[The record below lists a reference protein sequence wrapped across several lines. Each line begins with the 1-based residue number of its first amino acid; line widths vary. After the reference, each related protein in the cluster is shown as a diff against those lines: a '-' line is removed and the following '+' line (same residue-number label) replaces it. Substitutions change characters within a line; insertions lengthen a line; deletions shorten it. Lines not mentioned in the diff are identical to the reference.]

1 MRRTD
6 GTAYHFWFQL
16 YPLQAS
22 LKGWTSFL
30 FPCYDFF
37 NLCCLNHWSP
47 ESLLHHKQ
55 REGEG
60 TQSTVWSLQ
69 SPPKPYLAQK
79 LFRGSLNK
87 DFCRTWIG
95 CESSAIWKCKTSRL
109 LNYIFSNVLSPK
121 KRVFLLCF
129 GALIMPIYSK
139 LASEKIL
146 RKLLNKRRCSKI
158 SLMVYLIL
166 TKNDIC
172 LDFFQFPSTG
182 GDIRIREGGC
192 MWGVQR
198 GRSNRQTHPPC
209 LDCGGLWAGADSNE
223 EFHFKLNI

>member
-95 CESSAIWKCKTSRL
+95 CEPSAIWKCKTSRL
-109 LNYIFSNVLSPK
+109 LNYIFSNALSPK
-121 KRVFLLCF
+121 KRVFQLCF
-129 GALIMPIYSK
+129 GAMTLPIYLK
-139 LASEKIL
+139 LASEKIS

-182 GDIRIREGGC
+182 GDIRIREGGLYV
-192 MWGVQR
+192 G
-198 GRSNRQTHPPC
+198 GAEGEIKPSDPPS
-209 LDCGGLWAGADSNE
+209 LFGLWGIVSGGW
-223 EFHFKLNI
+223 